1 MLYMLYIKDMR
12 CPSIQRNMPS
22 PKKDA
27 GSSTPSPQKNARSR
41 TPSGPRTVKSA
52 NPAEETTEVVPEPPV
67 TVSVTSTGSKAA
79 DEEEIIDEPPTKEKP
94 PPKVSGTTV
103 TVEKEEV
110 VQDLAIFLEI
120 LDTKFFVGV
129 VYALVVVFL
138 FNKWKTDMMCAF
150 GISALMTSF
159 VSYSMDR
166 NMYRKET
173 VALLAV
179 LGGVGG
185 FVTPDKPRNSI
196 EAIQKLAVSLPAQFN
211 KYRLYEKLAHK
222 SFLVHFKDPKNPL
235 SKEFEKVHGKPF
247 EPHQDEDWDKYNQFS
262 GCEIRSK

>member
-1 MLYMLYIKDMR
+1 
-12 CPSIQRNMPS
+12 MP

-27 GSSTPSPQKNARSR
+27 GSSTPSPKKHARSR
-41 TPSGPRTVKSA
+41 TPTGARQVKSVD
-52 NPAEETTEVVPEPPV
+52 PAEDTSKDAPVSPV
-67 TVSVTSTGSKAA
+67 TVSGTSSGSKAA
-79 DEEEIIDEPPTKEKP
+79 DEVEEIIDETPDKEKP
-94 PPKVSGTTV
+94 PSKVGGTTV
-103 TVEKEEV
+103 TIEKKAVAEN
-110 VQDLAIFLEI
+110 LSILLEI

-129 VYALVVVFL
+129 LYALVVVFL
-138 FNKWKTDMMCAF
+138 FKKWKHDMMCAF
-150 GISALMTSF
+150 GISALITCLAL
-159 VSYSMDR
+159 YSVDR
-166 NMYRKET
+166 NKYRKET

-247 EPHQDEDWDKYNQFS
+247 EPRQDEDWDKYNQFS
-262 GCEIRSK
+262 GCEIRRK